1 MHFLNF
7 SKELSFPINFFDVI
21 EDVSRRS
28 ALLKRKNTTLK
39 IIMVKMEEAIF
50 AGLEKS
56 LENLISLK
64 NPISQTP
71 QKVDDFVLIEGDI
84 KNKFLWKLGKFQRA
98 IPGLLFFLF

>member
-28 ALLKRKNTTLK
+28 ALLKRKNTTPK

-50 AGLEKS
+50 ARLEK
-56 LENLISLK
+56 
-64 NPISQTP
+64 
-71 QKVDDFVLIEGDI
+71 
-84 KNKFLWKLGKFQRA
+84 
-98 IPGLLFFLF
+98 LL